1 MPPATRPGA
10 IVEDV
15 AVARFVIDSGATL
28 EFAGT
33 ALVSPDASVQKSVGE
48 LVPTA
53 PVKAVA

>member
-1 MPPATRPGA
+1 M
-10 IVEDV
+10 
-15 AVARFVIDSGATL
+15 AVGRFVINSGATL

-33 ALVSPDASVQKSVGE
+33 ALVSPDASVQKRDGE

>member
-1 MPPATRPGA
+1 
-10 IVEDV
+10 VEDVAV

-33 ALVSPDASVQKSVGE
+33 ALVSPDASVQKRDGE